1 MKEKYAI
8 KQNETIIDSNWKN
21 PNNHLKQEEAFNI
34 SERIYWLT
42 THYFK
47 KIVDNGWEILY
58 KDNSDNHLWELIYPN
73 SEMHG
78 GGAPMLR
85 TIDKE
90 SAISKYG
97 VSIDY

>member
-1 MKEKYAI
+1 M
-8 KQNETIIDSNWKN
+8 
-21 PNNHLKQEEAFNI
+21 
-34 SERIYWLT
+34 
-42 THYFK
+42 
-47 KIVDNGWEILY
+47 VDNGWEILY
-58 KDNSDNHLWELIYPN
+58 KDNSDNRLWELIYPN